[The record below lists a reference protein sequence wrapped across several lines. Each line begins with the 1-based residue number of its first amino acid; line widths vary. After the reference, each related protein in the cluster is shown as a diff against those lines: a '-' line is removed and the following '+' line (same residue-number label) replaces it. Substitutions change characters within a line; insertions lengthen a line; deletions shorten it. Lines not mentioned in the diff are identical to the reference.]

1 MPLLRGPNTM
11 TDTCNEAGATSGL
24 RAVLLPLLLL
34 TFAACGR
41 ADHLTSDTSSDAP
54 DAASSPGSSGIPFGA
69 FALPGSMYGSIYTG
83 GHVNPERPEYLL
95 SRLAEIRAAGA
106 RVVLAL
112 AGGPANFTNADG
124 TFNFD
129 LWKGRVARYSGVDF
143 TSYIEDRTVLGHYLI
158 DQPNCGTCWGGQ
170 AIPQDVVEAMAQY
183 SKSIWPTMTTVTRAD
198 PTWLEGYSGQ
208 YVYLDAGWAQY
219 VARKGTVESY
229 LAANLAAAQS
239 EGLGLIVGLNLLN
252 GGPDGSQMT
261 AKQVKAWGATLLG
274 SPYACAFI
282 SWKYES
288 AYFSRSDI
296 ASAMEFLSS
305 KAKRHT
311 SSSCQR

>member
-1 MPLLRGPNTM
+1 M
-11 TDTCNEAGATSGL
+11 TETGNEAGAAYSL
-24 RAVLLPLLLL
+24 RAALLLL
-34 TFAACGR
+34 LVLTFAGCDSAG
-41 ADHLTSDTSSDAP
+41 HLTSDTSSEAP
-54 DAASSPGSSGIPFGA
+54 GAAVNPSSPGSSGIPFGA

-95 SRLAEIRAAGA
+95 SRLAEIRGAGA

-129 LWKGRVARYSGVDF
+129 LWKGRVDRYRGVEF
-143 TSYIEDRTVLGHYLI
+143 SSYISDGTVLGNYLI
-158 DQPNCGTCWGGQ
+158 DQPNCSACWGGQ
-170 AIPQDVVEAMAQY
+170 AISQDVVEAMAQY
-183 SKSIWPTMTTVTRAD
+183 SKSIWPTMTTVARAD

-229 LAANLAAAQS
+229 LATNLAAAQS

-252 GGPDGSQMT
+252 GSPEGSQMS

-296 ASAMEFLSS
+296 RSALEFLSS

-311 SSSCQR
+311 LSSCQR